1 MITILQ
7 DEEQLAKTKS
17 VKEAELKV
25 QLALKAILRDDAIQR
40 LSLMRMSNESL
51 YRQVVSYLFSLYNS
65 GRITSKISE
74 EQLKHIASTFLQNK
88 PESKI
93 TRVSK

>member
-1 MITILQ
+1 MQ

-25 QLALKAILRDDAIQR
+25 QLALKAILQDNAIQR

-51 YRQVVSYLFSLYNS
+51 YNQVVSYLFSLYNS

-74 EQLKHIASTFLQNK
+74 EQLKRIASTFLQNK